1 MPEITIALAKGR
13 MQNQTLELLSRSG
26 IRCDDEALRSRRLSI
41 EDTTGRIR
49 FIFVKPADVPVYVE
63 HGTADCGVCGADVLM
78 ESEADVLQPLDLN
91 IARCTI
97 AVARLDIGSDEE
109 TNTEIDTVAHR
120 INEAGM
126 LRVATKYPRIARRH
140 FLERGIPVEIIEL
153 SGSVELAPVLG
164 LADCI
169 VDLVETGRT
178 LIENGLTA
186 TETIA
191 ASSGRFIV
199 NRVSY
204 HLKSDIIAELLDNL
218 AASVADV
225 NAMNES
231 ETKSTHAENHK

>member
-1 MPEITIALAKGR
+1 MSEVTIALAKGR

-26 IRCDDEALRSRRLSI
+26 IRCDEEALRSRRLSI

-91 IARCTI
+91 IACCTI
-97 AVARLDIGSDEE
+97 AVAQPCARSDDAMKGK
-109 TNTEIDTVAHR
+109 IDTVALR

-126 LRVATKYPRIARRH
+126 LRVATKYPRIARKH
-140 FLERGIPVEIIEL
+140 FLEHGIPVEIIEL

-178 LIENGLTA
+178 LIENGLTI

-204 HLKSDIIAELLDNL
+204 HLKSGIIAELLDKL
-218 AASVADV
+218 AASIVAADK
-225 NAMNES
+225 S
-231 ETKSTHAENHK
+231 ETESSHAENYK

>member
-91 IARCTI
+91 IARCII
-97 AVARLDIGSDEE
+97 AVARLDRGSEDEMD
-109 TNTEIDTVAHR
+109 TEIATVAHR

-178 LIENGLTA
+178 LIENGLTT

-218 AASVADV
+218 AASVAE
-225 NAMNES
+225 MNES
-231 ETKSTHAENHK
+231 EIKSTHAENHK